1 MKAAVLREVGK
12 PLSIEDVSIGN
23 PKAHEVLIRTAA
35 VGVCH
40 SDLHYIEGLYAC
52 PKPTV
57 LGHESA
63 GVVEKVGSEVSY
75 VKPGDHVITCLSVFC
90 GHCEYCT
97 TGRPYSC
104 QNPETG
110 RAESEPPRLSQNDRI
125 MHQFYNLSSFAEQM
139 LIHEHALVKIRK
151 DMPLDRAALI
161 GCAVTTGFG
170 AVIHTA
176 GIEVGSTVA
185 VIGCGGVGLSAING
199 AAIAGAGRI
208 IAVDIKGSKLNLAKH
223 FGATDVVDA
232 SRVDPV
238 EAVRDMTDGGVEF
251 SFEALGLKKTSEQ
264 AFRMLR
270 PSGVATVIGMVPE
283 GQMIEISGADLIN
296 DKTLKGSNMG
306 SNHFRVDMPR
316 FVDFYLA
323 GKLKLDDMISR
334 RIALTEINE
343 AFAEMKRG
351 EVARSV
357 IVFEH

>member
-1 MKAAVLREVGK
+1 MKAAVFRQVHE
-12 PLSIEDVSIGN
+12 PLSIETVEIDN
-23 PKAHEVLIRTAA
+23 PRAHEVLVRTAA

-40 SDLHYIEGLYAC
+40 SDLHYIDGFYAC
-52 PKPTV
+52 PTPTI

-63 GVVEKVGSEVSY
+63 GVVEKVGAEVTY

-97 TGRPYSC
+97 TGRPFSC
-104 QNPETG
+104 ANPEVARG
-110 RAESEPPRLSQNDRI
+110 QGEPPRLAQGGSE
-125 MHQFYNLSSFAEQM
+125 MHQFYSLSSFAEQM
-139 LIHEHALVKIRK
+139 LIHEHALVKVRH

-170 AVIHTA
+170 AVINTA
-176 GIEVGSTVA
+176 RIEVGATVC
-185 VIGCGGVGLSAING
+185 VIGCGGVGLSAVNG

-223 FGATDVVDA
+223 FGATDVIDA
-232 SRVDPV
+232 SRCDPV
-238 EAVRDMTDGGVEF
+238 EAVRDMTQGGVEY

-264 AFRMLR
+264 AFAMLR
-270 PSGVATVIGMVPE
+270 RSGVATIIGMVPE
-283 GQMIEISGADLIN
+283 GEMIEIPGADLLS
-296 DKTLKGSNMG
+296 DKRLQGSNMG

-334 RIALTEINE
+334 RIKLEDIND

-357 IVFEH
+357 IVFDH